1 MKCPYQSVTIHK
13 PEQKNEYVTEYAQ
26 DIVEFG
32 DCMGIVCPFYYIS
45 HENEKKIEHCHRVES
60 EIRR

>member
-45 HENEKKIEHCHRVES
+45 HENEKK
-60 EIRR
+60 